1 LSARRSPRRR
11 AATRARP
18 KRTVPATRPARPTP
32 LPDRERAG
40 GNQPVFQSLV
50 IVTGLSGSGKSHVF
64 KCLEDMGYFCVDN
77 LPLSLVEP
85 LLSQVT
91 AVRVGVILDVRNPD
105 FASRFPAILARLRK
119 RVPGTR
125 LLFVDASEEA
135 LIRRFSETRRP
146 HPLSVDRPL
155 LTALRNERELLEDA
169 RAVADVVVD
178 TSAMTVHELRAF
190 MQKTFVGEESAARM
204 VVSATSFGYKFGV
217 PHDVDLI
224 FDVRFLANPHF
235 VPELKP
241 KVGTDPA
248 VAAYI
253 EKDPETAKFLARL
266 GAFLDYLLPLYEREH
281 RSYLSIGIGCTGGKH
296 RSVYV
301 AGELA
306 KMLKQ
311 RGLPVRVSHRDATR
325 D

>member
-1 LSARRSPRRR
+1 LKSPRRPASR
-11 AATRARP
+11 RGANPPRRRTTTRPISLRS
-18 KRTVPATRPARPTP
+18 PARPSAALRP
-32 LPDRERAG
+32 VPD
-40 GNQPVFQSLV
+40 SLV
-50 IVTGLSGSGKSHVF
+50 IVTGLSGSGKSYVF

-77 LPLSLVEP
+77 LPLPLVEP
-85 LLSQVT
+85 LLSQVS
-91 AVRVGVILDVRNPD
+91 APRVGVIVDVRNPD
-105 FASRFPAILARLRK
+105 FASRFPPILARVRE
-119 RVPGTR
+119 RVPGAR
-125 LLFVDASEEA
+125 LLFLDASEEA

-155 LTALRNERELLEDA
+155 LTALRDERELLEDV
-169 RAVADVVVD
+169 RSLADVVVD
-178 TSAMTVHELRAF
+178 TSAMTVHELRSF
-190 MQKTFVGEESAARM
+190 MQKTFVGEEGGARM

-241 KVGTDPA
+241 KIGTDPG

-253 EKDPETAKFLARL
+253 EKDPQTGEFLARL
-266 GAFLDYLLPLYEREH
+266 AEFLDYLLPLYEREH
-281 RSYLSIGIGCTGGKH
+281 KSYLSIGIGCTGGKH

-301 AGELA
+301 AEQLA
-306 KMLKQ
+306 RGLKE

-325 D
+325 E

>member
-1 LSARRSPRRR
+1 
-11 AATRARP
+11 
-18 KRTVPATRPARPTP
+18 VP
-32 LPDRERAG
+32 E
-40 GNQPVFQSLV
+40 SLV
-50 IVTGLSGSGKSHVF
+50 IVTGLSGSGKSYVF

-77 LPLSLVEP
+77 LPLPLIEP
-85 LLSQVT
+85 LLLQVT
-91 AVRVGVILDVRNPD
+91 APRVGIILDVRNPD
-105 FASRFPAILARLRK
+105 FTSRFPPILARVRE
-119 RVPGTR
+119 RVPSTR
-125 LLFVDASEEA
+125 LVFLDANEET

-155 LTALRNERELLEDA
+155 LTALRNERELLEDV
-169 RAVADVVVD
+169 RALADVVVD
-178 TSAMTVHELRAF
+178 TSAMTVHELRSF
-190 MQKTFVGEESAARM
+190 MQKTFVGEESSARM

-253 EKDPETAKFLARL
+253 EKDPQTAEFLKRL
-266 GAFLDYLLPLYEREH
+266 VEFLDYLLPLYEREH
-281 RSYLSIGIGCTGGKH
+281 KSYLSIGIGCTGGKH

-301 AGELA
+301 AHELA
-306 KMLKQ
+306 KKLKQ

-325 D
+325 E

>member
-1 LSARRSPRRR
+1 
-11 AATRARP
+11 
-18 KRTVPATRPARPTP
+18 
-32 LPDRERAG
+32 
-40 GNQPVFQSLV
+40 
-50 IVTGLSGSGKSHVF
+50 
-64 KCLEDMGYFCVDN
+64 MGYFCVDN
-77 LPLSLVEP
+77 LPLPLVEP

-91 AVRVGVILDVRNPD
+91 APRVGIILDVRNPD
-105 FASRFPAILARLRK
+105 FASRFPPILARLRD

-125 LLFVDASEEA
+125 LLFLDATEES

-155 LTALRNERELLEDA
+155 LTALRNERELLEDV
-169 RAVADVVVD
+169 RALADVVVD

-235 VPELKP
+235 VPELKS
-241 KVGTDPA
+241 KIGSDPA

-253 EKDPETAKFLARL
+253 EKDPKTAEFLDRL
-266 GAFLDYLLPLYEREH
+266 VDFLDYLLPLYEREQK
-281 RSYLSIGIGCTGGKH
+281 SYLSIGIGCTGGKH

-301 AGELA
+301 ADQLA
-306 KMLKQ
+306 KTLKR

-325 D
+325 E